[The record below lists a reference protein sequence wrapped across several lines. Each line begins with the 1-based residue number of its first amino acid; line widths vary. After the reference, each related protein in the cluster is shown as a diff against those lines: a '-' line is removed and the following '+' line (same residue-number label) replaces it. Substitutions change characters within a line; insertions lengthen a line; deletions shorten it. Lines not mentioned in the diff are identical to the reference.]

1 MLMAVMFIKDPTRKK
16 KFTHSKW
23 IKYIHKMKF
32 YVVMKVKFHITA
44 TIIQRSYWVKEARGR
59 MMLLDD
65 FIYIKF

>member
-44 TIIQRSYWVKEARGR
+44 TIIQRSY
-59 MMLLDD
+59 
-65 FIYIKF
+65 